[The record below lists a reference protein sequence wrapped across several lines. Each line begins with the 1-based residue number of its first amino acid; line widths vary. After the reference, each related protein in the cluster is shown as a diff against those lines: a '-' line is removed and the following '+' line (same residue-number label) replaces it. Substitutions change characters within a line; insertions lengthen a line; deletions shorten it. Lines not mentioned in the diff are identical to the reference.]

1 MKDLT
6 REERERFV
14 AYVQQTTT
22 DQMLGEMRQ
31 QAVDNI
37 RSRDLAR
44 LRQKGFTGRSHQS
57 RTLPLATCSHPMDQ
71 AHDSSSE

>member
-44 LRQKGFTGRSHQS
+44 LRQKGFTG
-57 RTLPLATCSHPMDQ
+57 A
-71 AHDSSSE
+71 